1 MYLNKNIFIIME
13 TFKRKNITVE
23 CDYAKKGE
31 SFTSIVVKMKTFD
44 SGTIIAEKRLI
55 DSSFSKE
62 RIDKIAIELLNRY
75 VTE

>member
-1 MYLNKNIFIIME
+1 ME

-23 CDYAKKGE
+23 CNYAKKGE

-44 SGTIIAEKRLI
+44 SGTIIAEKRLV

-62 RIDKIAIELLNRY
+62 RVDKIANELLDHY

>member
-1 MYLNKNIFIIME
+1 ME

-62 RIDKIAIELLNRY
+62 RVDKIANELLDYY

>member
-1 MYLNKNIFIIME
+1 ME
-13 TFKRKNITVE
+13 TFKRKNIPVE

-44 SGTIIAEKRLI
+44 SGTIIAEKRLV

-62 RIDKIAIELLNRY
+62 RVDKIANELLDHY
-75 VTE
+75 ITE

>member
-1 MYLNKNIFIIME
+1 ME

-31 SFTSIVVKMKTFD
+31 SFTSIIVKMKTFD

-62 RIDKIAIELLNRY
+62 RVDKIANELLDHY

>member
-1 MYLNKNIFIIME
+1 MK

-23 CDYAKKGE
+23 CDYAKEGE

-62 RIDKIAIELLNRY
+62 RINKIAEELLKQY
-75 VTE
+75 ATE

>member
-1 MYLNKNIFIIME
+1 ME

-44 SGTIIAEKRLI
+44 SGTIIAEKRLV

-62 RIDKIAIELLNRY
+62 RINKIAEELLKQY
-75 VTE
+75 ATE

>member
-1 MYLNKNIFIIME
+1 ME

-55 DSSFSKE
+55 DSSFFKE
-62 RIDKIAIELLNRY
+62 RVDKIANELLEQY
-75 VTE
+75 ATE

>member
-1 MYLNKNIFIIME
+1 MK

-23 CDYAKKGE
+23 CDYAKEGE

-55 DSSFSKE
+55 DSSFFKE
-62 RIDKIAIELLNRY
+62 RINKIAEELLKQY
-75 VTE
+75 ATE

>member
-1 MYLNKNIFIIME
+1 ME

-44 SGTIIAEKRLI
+44 SGTIIAEKRLV

-62 RIDKIAIELLNRY
+62 RVDKIAIELLNRY

>member
-1 MYLNKNIFIIME
+1 ME

-44 SGTIIAEKRLI
+44 SGTIIAEKRLV

-62 RIDKIAIELLNRY
+62 KVDKIVEELLKQH

>member
-1 MYLNKNIFIIME
+1 ME

-23 CDYAKKGE
+23 CDYAKEGE
-31 SFTSIVVKMKTFD
+31 SFTSIIVKMKTFD
-44 SGTIIAEKRLI
+44 SGTIIAEKRLV

-62 RIDKIAIELLNRY
+62 RINKIAEELLKQY

>member
-1 MYLNKNIFIIME
+1 ME
-13 TFKRKNITVE
+13 TFKRENITVE

-44 SGTIIAEKRLI
+44 SGTIIAEKRLV

-62 RIDKIAIELLNRY
+62 RVDKIVEELLKQH

>member
-1 MYLNKNIFIIME
+1 ME

-44 SGTIIAEKRLI
+44 SGTIIAEKRLV

-62 RIDKIAIELLNRY
+62 RVDKIAEESLKQH

>member
-1 MYLNKNIFIIME
+1 ME

-44 SGTIIAEKRLI
+44 SGTIIAEKRLV

-62 RIDKIAIELLNRY
+62 KVDKIAEELLKQY

>member
-1 MYLNKNIFIIME
+1 ME

-44 SGTIIAEKRLI
+44 SGTIIAEKRLV

-62 RIDKIAIELLNRY
+62 RVNKIAIELLNRY

>member
-1 MYLNKNIFIIME
+1 ME
-13 TFKRKNITVE
+13 IFKRKNITVE

-62 RIDKIAIELLNRY
+62 RVDKIAIELLNRY

>member
-1 MYLNKNIFIIME
+1 ME

-23 CDYAKKGE
+23 CDYTKKGE

-44 SGTIIAEKRLI
+44 SGTIIAEKRLV

-62 RIDKIAIELLNRY
+62 RVDKIAEELLKQH

>member
-1 MYLNKNIFIIME
+1 ME

-44 SGTIIAEKRLI
+44 SGTIIAEKRLV

-62 RIDKIAIELLNRY
+62 RINKIAEELLDHY

>member
-1 MYLNKNIFIIME
+1 ME

-44 SGTIIAEKRLI
+44 SGTIIAEKRLV

-62 RIDKIAIELLNRY
+62 RVNKIANELLNHY
-75 VTE
+75 VIE

>member
-1 MYLNKNIFIIME
+1 MK
-13 TFKRKNITVE
+13 TFKRKNVTVE
-23 CDYAKKGE
+23 CDYAKEGE
-31 SFTSIVVKMKTFD
+31 SFTSIIVKMKTFD

-62 RIDKIAIELLNRY
+62 RVDKIAIELLNRY

>member
-1 MYLNKNIFIIME
+1 ME

-44 SGTIIAEKRLI
+44 SGTIIAEKRLV

-62 RIDKIAIELLNRY
+62 KIDKIVEELLKQH

>member
-1 MYLNKNIFIIME
+1 ME

-31 SFTSIVVKMKTFD
+31 SFTSIIVKMKTFD
-44 SGTIIAEKRLI
+44 SGTIIAEKRLV

-62 RIDKIAIELLNRY
+62 RVDKIANELLNHY

>member
-1 MYLNKNIFIIME
+1 ME

-44 SGTIIAEKRLI
+44 SGTIIAEKRLV

-62 RIDKIAIELLNRY
+62 RVDKIIEELLKQH

>member
-1 MYLNKNIFIIME
+1 MK
-13 TFKRKNITVE
+13 TFKRKNVTVE

-31 SFTSIVVKMKTFD
+31 SFTSIVVKMKTLD
-44 SGTIIAEKRLI
+44 SGTIIAEKRLV

-62 RIDKIAIELLNRY
+62 RVDKIANELLDHY

>member
-1 MYLNKNIFIIME
+1 MKK
-13 TFKRKNITVE
+13 FKRKNVTVE

-44 SGTIIAEKRLI
+44 SGTIIAEKRLV

-62 RIDKIAIELLNRY
+62 RVDKIANELLDHY

>member
-1 MYLNKNIFIIME
+1 ME

-31 SFTSIVVKMKTFD
+31 SFTSIVVKMKTFN
-44 SGTIIAEKRLI
+44 SGTIIVEKRLV

-62 RIDKIAIELLNRY
+62 KVDKIVEELLKQH